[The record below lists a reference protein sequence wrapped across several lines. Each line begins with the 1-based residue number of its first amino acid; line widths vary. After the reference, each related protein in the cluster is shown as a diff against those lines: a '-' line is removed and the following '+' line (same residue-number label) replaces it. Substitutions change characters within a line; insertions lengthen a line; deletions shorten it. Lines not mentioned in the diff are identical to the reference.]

1 MIPDVLLNEAV
12 SALARHG
19 ALGEQ
24 LVIAVSGGIDSVTL
38 LHTINTARSIHN
50 LSCLVAHANHGLRGV
65 ESDDDERLV
74 VSIADS
80 LGLPCITQRLDVESY
95 ARSSGLGIEGAAREL
110 RYQFLTRVAHES
122 SASVVLTAHTMD
134 DNAETMLMNLARASG
149 TQGLSGIP
157 PERALGPGVRVIRPF
172 LSISRAQVRDAALSA
187 GLEWRE
193 DQSNA
198 DQRFLRNRV
207 RSVIMPA
214 LREVFGPSVSERIL
228 RSSELVRDADVVV
241 RSVVREISPAVMITE
256 HAEAPSFVVEAM
268 KGLPRGLVHEI
279 FRSALSCT
287 HEDVARLTALLNAE
301 AGSEASLSENR
312 TALRERDQIVVS
324 VLEHDNGAHE
334 VAIDGDGTYVAGT
347 YMLSVQRCPLGD
359 LHPRADGSVAYI
371 DVSSLQGPLIWREW
385 RNGDR
390 FQPFGLNGTVLV
402 SDLLTN
408 SRIPHA
414 ERRHIRVICDDAG
427 IVWVCGIRVAER
439 TRITSTTTD
448 ILILSVP
455 L

>member
-1 MIPDVLLNEAV
+1 MIPDVILSETI

-19 ALGEQ
+19 ALGEHM
-24 LVIAVSGGIDSVTL
+24 VIAVSGGIDSVTL
-38 LHTINTARSIHN
+38 LHTLHEARSTHD
-50 LSCLVAHANHGLRGV
+50 LSFLVAHANHGLRGV

-74 VSIADS
+74 VSVADA
-80 LGLPCITQRLDVESY
+80 LGLPCFTQHLDVESY
-95 ARSSGLGIEGAAREL
+95 ARTSGLGIEGAAREL
-110 RYQFLTRVAHES
+110 RYSFLTRVAQEN

-157 PERALGPGVRVIRPF
+157 PERALNHSVRVIRPF
-172 LSISRAQVRDAALSA
+172 LTITRSQIRDAALSA
-187 GLEWRE
+187 GLTWRE

-214 LREVFGPSVSERIL
+214 MREVFGPSVSERIL
-228 RSSELVRDADVVV
+228 RSSELVRDADAMV
-241 RSVVREISPAVMITE
+241 RSVVREIAPAVLTSGE
-256 HAEAPSFVVEAM
+256 AEAPSFLVEAM

-279 FRSALSCT
+279 FRSALPCS
-287 HEDVARLTALLNAE
+287 HVDVARLTALLDAE
-301 AGSEASLSENR
+301 PGSEASLSEHR
-312 TALRERDQIVVS
+312 TALRERDRVV
-324 VLEHDNGAHE
+324 VTAHHRDSATPE
-334 VAIDGDGTYVAGT
+334 VVIDTNGTYVAGT
-347 YMLSVQRCPLGD
+347 YTLSVERCPLGD
-359 LHPRADGSVAYI
+359 LHPRSDPSVAYV
-371 DVSSLQGPLIWREW
+371 DASSVHGSLVWREW

-408 SRIPHA
+408 TRIPHA
-414 ERRHIRVICDDAG
+414 ERRHIRVICDDIG
-427 IVWVCGIRVAER
+427 IVWICGIRAAER
-439 TRITSTTTD
+439 TRITSSTTH